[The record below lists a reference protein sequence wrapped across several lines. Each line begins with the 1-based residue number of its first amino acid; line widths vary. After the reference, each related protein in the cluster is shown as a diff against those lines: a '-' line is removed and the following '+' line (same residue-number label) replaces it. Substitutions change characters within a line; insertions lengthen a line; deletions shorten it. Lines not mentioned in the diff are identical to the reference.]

1 MNSINIDLGEI
12 FTQMSIIRR
21 EYVKLSK
28 ISLNC
33 DFSFGWSSDNASAVQ
48 NKIEELKLS
57 LNKLNDNINNIA
69 SRLAALYSVTCTTD
83 NSQHI
88 S

>member
-21 EYVKLSK
+21 EYEKLSK

-33 DFSFGWSSDNASAVQ
+33 DFSSGWSSDNASAVQ

-69 SRLAALYSVTCTTD
+69 SRLAALYSVTCKTD